1 MSPIRIAHVTYDYY
15 PFDTL
20 VRRLAKAAIDGGYLV
35 DVICVRQTHEK
46 KYEVCDGVSV
56 YRVPMDRVF
65 GGSLLVTLLS
75 WYWFLLQASAVVTW
89 LHLKRRY
96 DVVQVHNMPDF
107 LVFSA
112 LFPKLLGVKVIL
124 EVQDVAPELMEV
136 KANGRQRRILKRL
149 AIWQERI
156 STAFAHHVITVG
168 WPFEQLLLQRGVQAE
183 KMTTILNSADPKLFP
198 AARRSTLVTATADAT
213 RPFTVMY
220 HGTVAERN
228 GLDIAIRACA
238 QARRVIPH
246 VRLDIKGLGEHV
258 PILKQLA
265 VELGVSEHVVFSEPC
280 PAEELVDFIVH
291 GDVGIIPYPCD
302 GFMELVLPTK
312 AYEFA
317 WMHRPMIASDTA
329 AMRSMFRPES
339 IVLCDP
345 SQPESFAAAII
356 DLYQHPE
363 KRARMVANAAADYM
377 PYEWE
382 IMAKRYQQLLLN
394 LCGRNQEEQ
403 EAEQMSSQTHERR
416 AVQLPGQKR

>member
-1 MSPIRIAHVTYDYY
+1 MSSIRIAHVTYDYY

-20 VRRLAKAAIDGGYLV
+20 IRRLAEAAIDKGHLV
-35 DVICVRQTHEK
+35 DVICVRQMHEK

-65 GGSLLVTLLS
+65 GRSLLVTLLS
-75 WYWFLLQASAVVTW
+75 WCWFLLQASAVVTW
-89 LHLKRRY
+89 LHLKRHY

-112 LFPKLLGVKVIL
+112 LFLKLLGVKVIL
-124 EVQDVAPELMEV
+124 EVQDVSPELMAV
-136 KANGRQRRILKRL
+136 KASGRMRKVLKCL

-168 WPFEQLLLQRGVQAE
+168 WPFEQLLLQRGVPAE
-183 KMTTILNSADPKLFP
+183 KMTIILNSADPKIFP
-198 AARRSTLVTATADAT
+198 AARRSTPCTATAEET
-213 RPFTVMY
+213 RPFIVMY
-220 HGTVAERN
+220 HGTLAERS
-228 GLDIAIRACA
+228 GLDIAIRALVK
-238 QARRVIPH
+238 ARHVIPQ
-246 VRLDIKGLGEHV
+246 VRLDITGLGEHM

-265 VELGVSEHVVFSEPC
+265 VELGVSEHVVFSGPY
-280 PAEELVDFIVH
+280 PAEEVVDFIAH
-291 GDVGIIPYPCD
+291 GDVGIIPYLCD

-317 WMHRPMIASDTA
+317 WMHRPMIASDTE

-377 PYEWE
+377 PYQWE
-382 IMAKRYQQLLLN
+382 SMAKRYRQLLLN